1 MAKSYPDVPVILFH
15 IGVPM
20 MYERACELARDI
32 PNFYVST
39 CGSYVPVIKMAYEI
53 AGPEKILFSSDAPFG
68 DMKQEIDKVKYVVN
82 DEKHLEMI
90 LGGNAE
96 RIMGLK

>member
-1 MAKSYPDVPVILFH
+1 
-15 IGVPM
+15 M

-53 AGPEKILFSSDAPFG
+53 AGPEKVLYSSDAPFG
-68 DMKQEIDKVKYVVN
+68 DEIQEI
-82 DEKHLEMI
+82 EKIRYICQNPEHLEMM

-96 RIMGLK
+96 KMLGL